1 MNQVQPLSI
10 AGIYEVCIGVA
21 DAIPQLQ
28 YWSNLD
34 IGSVKSE
41 NYRHPRLANYME
53 LVQKCDRFD
62 SITKMRITD

>member
-21 DAIPQLQ
+21 DAIPQLHR
-28 YWSNLD
+28 SNLD

-62 SITKMRITD
+62 SITKMRIAD